1 MPSSF
6 AGSKAVRSVFVSSV
20 ALAPRDT
27 NVPLAGPNKRAH
39 EAVVASPESRKV
51 AKTITA
57 TTQNYKIELCAEC
70 LVRRGIKKVVYV
82 EFPDGESSSFH
93 GGRQNGRKDVVCP
106 ESNMLSL
113 TKDEKAKRKAI
124 LQTMRR
130 AGELQALYEQALLE
144 R

>member
-57 TTQNYKIELCAEC
+57 TTQDHKLELCAEC
-70 LVRRGIKKVVYV
+70 LVRRGIKKVCGVPGWR
-82 EFPDGESSSFH
+82 EFFLSRWPTK
-93 GGRQNGRKDVVCP
+93 RQ
-106 ESNMLSL
+106 
-113 TKDEKAKRKAI
+113 
-124 LQTMRR
+124 
-130 AGELQALYEQALLE
+130 E
-144 R
+144 RCCVPVP